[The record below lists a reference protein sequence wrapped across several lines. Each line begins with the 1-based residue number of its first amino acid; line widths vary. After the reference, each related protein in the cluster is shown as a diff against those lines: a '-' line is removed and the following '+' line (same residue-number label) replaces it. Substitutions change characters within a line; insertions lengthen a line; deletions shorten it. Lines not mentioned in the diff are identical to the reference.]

1 MPEQPNDCNNNN
13 NIYIITIIVILTTFL
28 NFNVM
33 K

>member
-13 NIYIITIIVILTTFL
+13 NIYITTIIVILTTFL